1 MFRQGTQPV
10 RSLAM
15 EIGGEVRL
23 TYEPTGVICVVE
35 APLVEPTKPEDRNEH
50 P

>member
-1 MFRQGTQPV
+1 
-10 RSLAM
+10 M
-15 EIGGEVRL
+15 EIGREVRL
-23 TYEPTGVICVVE
+23 TYEPMGVICVVE